1 MSGESLSLLVPAKT
15 YSVDVVA
22 SVGGATILAPVQLP
36 VKAGT
41 LTRVFAVGDPSNG
54 TADAVVQVLPVRVSG
69 AGRPSSV
76 PTGDG
81 GQAADAFVGDHPA
94 RLPAAAV
101 AVGFA
106 ALLVLRSR
114 RRAVMRLRRHV
125 R

>member
-1 MSGESLSLLVPAKT
+1 
-15 YSVDVVA
+15 
-22 SVGGATILAPVQLP
+22 VGGATILAPVQLP

-54 TADAVVQVLPVRVSG
+54 TADAVVQVLPVHVSG

-94 RLPAAAV
+94 RLPALL
-101 AVGFA
+101 AVGVA
-106 ALLVLRSR
+106 ALLLLRTR
-114 RRAVMRLRRHV
+114 RRAVLRLRRHV